1 MLLKTALNSSR
12 YMLFSEQNANLLKAG
27 IIPSMAVIVITGT
40 TILNRF
46 SNEAAESTT
55 TARSV
60 AEGAIHAVQVV
71 QAFDAFDPL
80 ITEHESHLTQAMKSG
95 TKKSIASAML
105 LGSVF
110 FIALV
115 ILQELVKN
123 SFKTNLA

>member
-1 MLLKTALNSSR
+1 
-12 YMLFSEQNANLLKAG
+12 LKAG

-40 TILNRF
+40 AIMNRF

-55 TARSV
+55 AARSV

-80 ITEHESHLTQAMKSG
+80 ITEHENHLTQAMKSG

-115 ILQELVKN
+115 ILQELVK
-123 SFKTNLA
+123 KQL